1 MKKLFLIVMT
11 ILLFAFTANAAE
23 NITLSNFATYQSKF
37 YGYEAKIVTPIVSG
51 LADKKAENEMNK
63 TFMRKAKKLVAEY
76 EDSVI
81 QMIKEVPTKQGHFGL
96 LSDFIIKTDNENI
109 LAFDSYVFSVVGSS
123 STKHEFY
130 TFNKKRGELMT
141 LKETLKHYPDYVS
154 TISKYIKAKMVT
166 LNKKRNGMFWI
177 EKGSPEEFK
186 RIKDD
191 QNFYINYNG
200 ALVICFDKYEVA
212 AGAQGSPEF
221 VIPSNI
227 IKIDL

>member
-11 ILLFAFTANAAE
+11 IHLFAFTASAAE
-23 NITLSNFATYQSKF
+23 NITVSNFATYQSKF
-37 YGYEAKIVTPIVSG
+37 YGYEAKIVTPIVCG
-51 LADKKAENEMNK
+51 LADKKVENKINE

-76 EDSVI
+76 EDCVI
-81 QMIKEVPTKQGHFGL
+81 RMIKEIPTRQGHFGL
-96 LSDFIIKTDNENI
+96 LSDFIIKTDSENI
-109 LAFDSYVFSVVGSS
+109 LAFDYYVLNVVGSS

-130 TFNKKRGELMT
+130 TFNKKKGEIVT
-141 LKETLKHYPDYVS
+141 LKEILGNDSDCVS
-154 TISKYIKAKMVT
+154 TISKYIKNKMIT
-166 LNKKRNGMFWI
+166 LNKKRNGMFWV
-177 EKGSPEEFK
+177 EKGSPEEFE

-191 QNFYINYNG
+191 QNFYINNKG

-227 IKIDL
+227 IKINL